1 MRILEDLWYGKVIPW
16 QKGIKSEE
24 YKTLMAQIAEDE
36 EKLLSLLSNE
46 GKEIYDQLM
55 EHQSEAVALEQRE
68 SFILNFKLGAK
79 FTLEITDEIDFSSV
93 DI

>member
-16 QKGIKSEE
+16 QMGIKSEQ
-24 YKTLMAQIAEDE
+24 YKGLMAQIAESED
-36 EKLLSLLSNE
+36 KLMRLLSE
-46 GKEIYDQLM
+46 EAKTVYEQLM

-68 SFILNFKLGAK
+68 SFIRNFKLGAR
-79 FTLEITDEIDFSSV
+79 FMMEMTDEIDFSSV

>member
-1 MRILEDLWYGKVIPW
+1 MKILEDLWYGKVIPW

-24 YKTLMAQIAEDE
+24 CKTLMAQIAEDE

-46 GKEIYDQLM
+46 GKEIYEQLM

-68 SFILNFKLGAK
+68 AFIRNFKLGAR
-79 FTLEITDEIDFSSV
+79 FMMEMTDEIDFSSV

>member
-1 MRILEDLWYGKVIPW
+1 MKVLEDLWYGKIIPW

-24 YKTLMAQIAEDE
+24 YKTLMAQIAKDE
-36 EKLLSLLSNE
+36 EKLMELLSE
-46 GKEIYDQLM
+46 EAKAVYEKLM

-68 SFILNFKLGAK
+68 SFIRNFKLGAR
-79 FTLEITDEIDFSSV
+79 FMMEMTDEIDFSSV